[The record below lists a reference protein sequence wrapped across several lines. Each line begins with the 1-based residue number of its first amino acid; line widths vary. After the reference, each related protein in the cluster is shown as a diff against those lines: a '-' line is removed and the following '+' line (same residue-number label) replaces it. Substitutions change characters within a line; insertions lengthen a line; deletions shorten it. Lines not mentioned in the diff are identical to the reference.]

1 MVDYLVV
8 AKVEWL
14 VDYLAAAKVEWMVDY
29 LAETRAE
36 KMVDH
41 LAVMKVDS
49 RADLMVVRLGD
60 IQDQSS
66 EDSFVPLHSGILSAP
81 TIVQLS
87 ETSRE
92 IHLAMMELSSD
103 DYLDSTLASG

>member
-1 MVDYLVV
+1 MVDN
-8 AKVEWL
+8 
-14 VDYLAAAKVEWMVDY
+14 LAAAKVERRV
-29 LAETRAE
+29 
-36 KMVDH
+36 
-41 LAVMKVDS
+41 
-49 RADLMVVRLGD
+49 DLMVVRLGD

-66 EDSFVPLHSGILSAP
+66 EDSFVPLHSGLLSAP
-81 TIVQLS
+81 MIVQLS